1 MQKAVIQLEP
11 LVCPS
16 CMQKIEHAVKLLN
29 GIRQDSI
36 KILFNASK
44 VRVNFDSDKLTVGE
58 IEKAIETLGYEVIS
72 SKVKP
77 A

>member
-16 CMQKIEHAVKLLN
+16 CMQKIEYAVKLLN